1 MIERDASRAS
11 DALIG
16 IVPSLHELIALH
28 CHRSG
33 IRQPPSALLTPP
45 AGRQTP
51 ARSSRGMAFAEAR
64 PYFPG
69 DDVRSIDW
77 RQSARRGRL
86 YTKRYDEEREQ
97 AVMLLVDL
105 GPDMRFG
112 TRQAFKSVVGAR
124 AAAWLAWQAIAGGDR
139 IGGIVWNGG
148 PMQELPAL
156 GLERGA
162 LALIRPL
169 VELATSPPTGNGSLA
184 VPLKRLLATRPQNGM
199 TVVISDFAGLD
210 DDSETAIRHLARTS
224 RLTLLHICDP
234 FEMQPPPPARYP
246 VTDGR
251 LHAHLDLLSERGRTA
266 HAAAFTAHC
275 ERLER
280 LAQTTASSCL
290 RLATDDDLPRRLA
303 SAFLKPGVILGGAT

>member
-1 MIERDASRAS
+1 MESDTSRDRDALA
-11 DALIG
+11 G

-28 CHRSG
+28 GHRSG
-33 IRQPPSALLTPP
+33 IRQPPSAILTPP
-45 AGRQTP
+45 TGRQVP
-51 ARSSRGMAFAEAR
+51 ARSRRGMAFAEVR

-69 DDVRSIDW
+69 DDVRSVDW

-86 YTKRYDEEREQ
+86 YTKVFDEEREQ

-112 TRQAFKSVVGAR
+112 TRRAFKSVVAAR
-124 AAAWLAWQAIAGGDR
+124 AAAWLAWQGCTGGDR

-148 PMQELPAL
+148 QMRALPPL
-156 GLERGA
+156 GRERGA
-162 LALIRPL
+162 LAIIRLL
-169 VELATSPPTGNGSLA
+169 VDLASAPPTGNEPLA
-184 VPLKRLLATRPQNGM
+184 VPLRRLLAPLPSDSM

-210 DDSETAIRHLARTS
+210 DDCEAPIRRLAQIS
-224 RLTLLHICDP
+224 RLTLLHVCDP
-234 FEMQPPPPARYP
+234 FEMKPPPPARYP

-251 LHAHLDLLSERGRTA
+251 RHALLDLLSESGRAA
-266 HAAAFTAHC
+266 HTAAFDARC

-280 LAQTTASSCL
+280 LARSTTSSCL

-303 SAFLKPGVILGGAT
+303 SAFLKAWAGQGIAA

>member
-1 MIERDASRAS
+1 MERDASRAS
-11 DALIG
+11 DALAG

-33 IRQPPSALLTPP
+33 IRQHPSAILTPP
-45 AGRQTP
+45 AGHQTP
-51 ARSSRGMAFAEAR
+51 ARSSRGMTFAEVR
-64 PYFPG
+64 HYFPG
-69 DDVRSIDW
+69 DDVGSIDW

-86 YTKRYDEEREQ
+86 YTKLFDEEREQ

-112 TRQAFKSVVGAR
+112 TRQAFKSVVAAR
-124 AAAWLAWQAIAGGDR
+124 AAAWLAWQATAGGDR

-148 PMQELPAL
+148 QMRELPAL
-156 GLERGA
+156 GHERGA
-162 LALIRPL
+162 LAMIRPL
-169 VELATSPPTGNGSLA
+169 VDLATSPPTGNGPLA
-184 VPLKRLLATRPQNGM
+184 VPLKRLLAPRPGDSM

-210 DDSETAIRHLARTS
+210 DDSEGQIRRLAQAS
-224 RLTLLHICDP
+224 RLTLLHVCDP

-251 LHAHLDLLSERGRTA
+251 RHARLDLLSESGRAAHTTA
-266 HAAAFTAHC
+266 FATHC

-303 SAFLKPGVILGGAT
+303 SAFLKPRVGRGVAT

>member
-1 MIERDASRAS
+1 MERDASRAS
-11 DALIG
+11 DALAG

-33 IRQPPSALLTPP
+33 IRQHPSAILTPP

-51 ARSSRGMAFAEAR
+51 ARSSRGMAFAEVR

-69 DDVRSIDW
+69 DDVGSIDW

-86 YTKRYDEEREQ
+86 YTKLFDEEREQ

-112 TRQAFKSVVGAR
+112 TRQAFKSVVAAR
-124 AAAWLAWQAIAGGDR
+124 AAAWLAWQATAGGDR

-148 PMQELPAL
+148 QMRELPAL
-156 GLERGA
+156 GHERGA
-162 LALIRPL
+162 LTMIRPL
-169 VELATSPPTGNGSLA
+169 VDLATSPPTGNGPLA
-184 VPLKRLLATRPQNGM
+184 VPLKRLLAPLPGDSM

-210 DDSETAIRHLARTS
+210 DDSEGQIRRLAQAS
-224 RLTLLHICDP
+224 RLTLLHVCDP

-251 LHAHLDLLSERGRTA
+251 RHARLDLLSESGRAA
-266 HAAAFTAHC
+266 HTAAFAAHC

-303 SAFLKPGVILGGAT
+303 SAFLKPRLGRGVAT

>member
-1 MIERDASRAS
+1 MTERDASRA
-11 DALIG
+11 G

-28 CHRSG
+28 CHRAG
-33 IRQPPSALLTPP
+33 IRQPPAAILTPP
-45 AGRQTP
+45 AGRHTP
-51 ARSSRGMAFAEAR
+51 ARGSRGMAFAEVR

-86 YTKRYDEEREQ
+86 YTKRFDEEREQ

-112 TRQAFKSVVGAR
+112 TRQAFKSVVAAR
-124 AAAWLAWQAIAGGDR
+124 AAAWLAWQATAGGDR

-148 PMQELPAL
+148 QMRELPAL
-156 GLERGA
+156 GHERGA

-169 VELATSPPTGNGSLA
+169 VDLATRPPTGNGPLA
-184 VPLKRLLATRPQNGM
+184 MPLKRLLATRPKDSM

-210 DDSETAIRHLARTS
+210 DDGETPIRHLARTA

-251 LHAHLDLLSERGRTA
+251 RPAPRPPRAESGRAA

-275 ERLER
+275 QRLER
-280 LAQTTASSCL
+280 LAQTTASSYL
-290 RLATDDDLPRRLA
+290 RLATDDELPRRLA
-303 SAFLKPGVILGGAT
+303 SAFLKPGMIRGSAT